1 MLSAAQFR
9 PAIALF
15 FHVCP
20 GYCHKVSVGRW
31 SSGMILASGARGRG
45 FNSRTAPLT
54 FFFRFLK
61 NKKQKRG
68 ETAFVMF
75 TESRVLSSAVEHGI
89 ADPAVAGSIPA
100 VPFFCLKILIL
111 AAARMEL
118 ATANKEPSPC
128 GPIGQGV

>member
-1 MLSAAQFR
+1 MGIRNDTLPGPFNFFVEKKKKHKCEESALVICSQ
-9 PAIALF
+9 
-15 FHVCP
+15 
-20 GYCHKVSVGRW
+20 SW
-31 SSGMILASGARGRG
+31 
-45 FNSRTAPLT
+45 
-54 FFFRFLK
+54 
-61 NKKQKRG
+61 
-68 ETAFVMF
+68 
-75 TESRVLSSAVEHGI
+75 VLSSAVEHGI